1 MERTGFNPQKI
12 YDALAQIM
20 GEKYNAEI
28 KFTVTRKDEKK
39 QTAEDVAQVV

>member
-28 KFTVTRKDEKK
+28 KFTVTRKDESK
-39 QTAEDVAQVV
+39 QDAGNASQAG